1 MAIEKPNPD
10 SVSFLSRQPDAAREA
25 LRNAQQML
33 PLMIEL
39 TQLEAK
45 VTRAKYL
52 AYVNEGFDVKQAL
65 FLCKSEPSK

>member
-1 MAIEKPNPD
+1 MASDKPTGD

-33 PLMIEL
+33 PLMIDFV
-39 TQLEAK
+39 QLEAK

-52 AYVNEGFDVKQAL
+52 ALVNEGFDKEEAL
-65 FLCKSEPSK
+65 FLCKSVPSK